1 MEKFVSVY
9 KAKTELSS
17 LIDQVL
23 EGDEVVITRHGKPT
37 VRIVIEER
45 PPLRPG
51 LLREMYPDAVFSD
64 VDFDASTPEMDAQW
78 ELWRENI
85 QKLGTDAI

>member
-23 EGDEVVITRHGKPT
+23 EGDEVVIEGT
-37 VRIVIEER
+37 
-45 PPLRPG
+45 
-51 LLREMYPDAVFSD
+51 
-64 VDFDASTPEMDAQW
+64 
-78 ELWRENI
+78 
-85 QKLGTDAI
+85 QKLRKGVVITRVGQ

>member
-1 MEKFVSVY
+1 MEKYVSVY

-23 EGDEVVITRHGKPT
+23 EGDEIVITRHGKPT

-51 LLREMYPDAVFSD
+51 LLREIFPDSVISN
-64 VDFDASTPEMDAQW
+64 VDFDLSTPEMDAQW
-78 ELWRENI
+78 ELWRENLE
-85 QKLGTDAI
+85 KLGSDAI